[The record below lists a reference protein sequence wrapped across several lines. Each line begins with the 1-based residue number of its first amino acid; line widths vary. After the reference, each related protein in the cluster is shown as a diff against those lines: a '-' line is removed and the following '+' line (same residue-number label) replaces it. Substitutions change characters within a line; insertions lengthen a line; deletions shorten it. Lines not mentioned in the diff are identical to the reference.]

1 MIPLIQS
8 QDEGL
13 EEKKSLTFP
22 TKLLL
27 PMVVHDKSLW
37 QKINF
42 DLRKFMS
49 YFSFLNDLKSEI
61 HVWHRTKIQSFTHMN
76 KLFIMAKN
84 HLETSVG
91 CPRPLV

>member
-42 DLRKFMS
+42 DLRKSMS
-49 YFSFLNDLKSEI
+49 CFSFLNDLKSKI
-61 HVWHRTKIQSFTHMN
+61 HVWKGTKNEASNFYMN
-76 KLFIMAKN
+76 FLIG
-84 HLETSVG
+84 L
-91 CPRPLV
+91 L

>member
-1 MIPLIQS
+1 MNGPYESTLMIPLIQS

-42 DLRKFMS
+42 DLRKSMS
-49 YFSFLNDLKSEI
+49 CFSFLNDLKSKI
-61 HVWHRTKIQSFTHMN
+61 HVWKGTKNEASNFYMN
-76 KLFIMAKN
+76 FLIG
-84 HLETSVG
+84 L
-91 CPRPLV
+91 L